1 MVLMDT
7 FMELIVL
14 DDLCGIHLWGENIF
28 RRVLHHFSGN
38 NYNPNKQ
45 PLVFHVPMIKEETVH
60 EIQQLSLPEKRA
72 LNTTYFG
79 KIEGQYSTKSTL
91 YYHDFDTATQMKL
104 VSIGE
109 KLIPQLESLVH
120 EKLTMGNSD
129 FKAMILR
136 YEGKESKFDMHYD
149 AEHPDC
155 YRVLILY
162 QGGGIIP
169 PFCYMDQGLQKI
181 HLKEGEGIFF
191 KGSQTYHGVFPSGN
205 ENTLRYMLGFQYQKQ
220 NTREQKSFC
229 SELRRS
235 SLGKIA
241 LLLVPYGMYYQL
253 LSHIAYVTPPL
264 MISIAMLSIGYRY
277 SVYFGAYPYSIK
289 SITQFYFFILLCTA
303 NPLLSFHV
311 LSYFLFTELFVSK
324 HNPSTYI

>member
-1 MVLMDT
+1 
-7 FMELIVL
+7 MEFIIL
-14 DDLCGIHLWGENIF
+14 DDLFGIRLWGENIF
-28 RRVLHHFSGN
+28 RRVIHHFSGN
-38 NYNPNKQ
+38 NYNPNKK
-45 PLVFHVPMIKEETVH
+45 PLVFHVPMITNDTLE
-60 EIQQLSLPEKRA
+60 EIQNLLLPEKKA

-79 KIEGQYSTKSTL
+79 KLEGQYSTKSTL
-91 YYHDFDTATQMKL
+91 YYHDFNTETQTKL

-109 KLIPQLESLVH
+109 KLIPQLESLVPD
-120 EKLTMGNSD
+120 ELTMGNSD

-149 AEHPDC
+149 AEHSDC

-169 PFCYMDQGLQKI
+169 PFCYIDQGLQKI
-181 HLKEGEGIFF
+181 DLKEGEGIFF

-205 ENTLRYMLGFQYQKQ
+205 ENTLRYMLGFQYQKK

-235 SLGKIA
+235 SLGKIT
-241 LLLVPYGMYYQL
+241 LLLLPYFMYYQM
-253 LSHIAYVTPPL
+253 LSYMAYITPPF
-264 MISIAMLSIGYRY
+264 MISLVMLSIGYQY

-289 SITQFYFFILLCTA
+289 SISQVYLFILLCTM
-303 NPLLSFHV
+303 NPLLSFHI

>member
-1 MVLMDT
+1 
-7 FMELIVL
+7 MELIIL
-14 DDLCGIHLWGENIF
+14 DDFFGVTLWGENIF
-28 RRVLHHFSGN
+28 RRIIHHFSGN
-38 NYNPNKQ
+38 NYNPNKK
-45 PLVFHVPMIKEETVH
+45 PLVFHVPMITEETVH
-60 EIQQLSLPEKRA
+60 EIQQLSLPEKKA

-91 YYHDFDTATQMKL
+91 YYHDFDTETQMKL

-149 AEHPDC
+149 AEHRDC

-162 QGGGIIP
+162 QGAGIIP

-205 ENTLRYMLGFQYQKQ
+205 DTTLRYMLGFQYQKE

-235 SLGKIA
+235 SVSKIT
-241 LLLVPYGMYYQL
+241 LLFLPYVMYYRV
-253 LSHIAYVTPPL
+253 LSRISYWTPPW
-264 MISIAMLSIGYRY
+264 MYSMAMLFIGYRY
-277 SVYFGAYPYSIK
+277 SVYFGAYPYSLK
-289 SITQFYFFILLCTA
+289 SVTQTYIFLLLCTL
-303 NPLLSFHV
+303 NPVLSFHI
-311 LSYFLFTELFVSK
+311 LSYFLFTELFSR